1 MFLFLLW
8 FCFQLQGTKLVKL
21 GQARPGRA
29 RQSLP
34 SLRSGLARQPR
45 SFWRNPIYK
54 QWNLRRGASATSGF
68 QSYSDLSATG
78 RPYCSAKSHLLPC
91 HGCHSPNGGIRM
103 DLGVN
108 LTVLTSLQS
117 LHNPSFD
124 YLLTFPSPVSKRKP
138 LPLSRGLPEP
148 STEGPC
154 QNCRI
159 PFWDCCQQK
168 VDQK

>member
-1 MFLFLLW
+1 MVLFPA
-8 FCFQLQGTKLVKL
+8 TRDKAR
-21 GQARPGRA
+21 QARPAQAGPDRA
-29 RQSLP
+29 YIADDLVLP
-34 SLRSGLARQPR
+34 DSP
-45 SFWRNPIYK
+45 
-54 QWNLRRGASATSGF
+54 GASEGIPSTSWGAFATSGF

-103 DLGVN
+103 DLGVH

-117 LHNPSFD
+117 LHSPSFD
-124 YLLTFPSPVSKRKP
+124 YLLTFPSPVLKRKP

-154 QNCRI
+154 QNGRI
-159 PFWDCCQQK
+159 PF
-168 VDQK
+168 

>member
-1 MFLFLLW
+1 MYTYQRSLFIYFLFL
-8 FCFQLQGTKLVKL
+8 FPATRDKARQARP
-21 GQARPGRA
+21 GQARPDRA
-29 RQSLP
+29 YLAYDLVLP
-34 SLRSGLARQPR
+34 NRSGASEEILSTSSGIVSGG
-45 SFWRNPIYK
+45 SFDP
-54 QWNLRRGASATSGF
+54 SGF

-78 RPYCSAKSHLLPC
+78 RPYCSAKSPLLPC
-91 HGCHSPNGGIRM
+91 HDCHSLNGGIRM

-117 LHNPSFD
+117 LHNPSFG
-124 YLLTFPSPVSKRKP
+124 YLSTFPFPALKRKP

-159 PFWDCCQQK
+159 TF
-168 VDQK
+168 